1 MWLILVDLVTDLYSL
16 STGWDPIFEHGGK
29 TYAEMTKEEKVLSFL
44 YAAHRFYCH

>member
-1 MWLILVDLVTDLYSL
+1 MILVDLVTDLYPV

-44 YAAHRFYCH
+44 RVASRFYCC